1 MSQFPEI
8 YAYLNVNPIEAILTS
23 FRKNYTEDTAQ
34 DDISKLFVKL
44 TAQITEIT
52 PNDELN
58 KLQDDFLSIRAKIR
72 KNKSYLT
79 NIKSLVQAVLQNQD
93 EAEVFKIAIDLV
105 QKLSDEPSDNQPSG
119 RKVLNPSNGPFSF
132 TRSISEAV
140 GLHKTVP
147 CITAALENELHD
159 NVIVNLDNFWTKL
172 FLDKIWSKQ
181 TLNIWE
187 SYLAYEL
194 KEAKFQIED
203 TMEKKEAHAR
213 SLKQDAEKKKQAE
226 ITNDKPREIQ
236 AKKLG
241 IVARL
246 AKTGKKSRSY
256 KNKIAGNPET
266 VKEEE
271 VSKTFRKTRS
281 QTKKEEDEKA
291 ILAENESLVSSQDTC
306 NISSNDPQDKTNLTE
321 AENVEMPKVVYPNK
335 ILTKDMT
342 EDEMWDWLDFF
353 RENFLNQL
361 TDHFSKPS
369 KKFPSIIKEELGS
382 ELRCDYFRS
391 SKQCP
396 MRGTDNNYQADLITK
411 RIEFS
416 NDHTHEHQWSD
427 VRALGEFSKISST
440 NIRKAKF
447 LQLSRLALEVFYTQP
462 LRHFVH
468 GFCVFQSSFEL
479 WVFNRSGAFSSGV
492 FDLEKHKEKLVRAIC
507 SYLLMSDQ
515 ELGMDSSI
523 RHVDGR
529 SFVSIDDK
537 KLDKTTELELKPDSF
552 FRVGTLVTR
561 GTTCFETTDKSKVVK
576 YSWVRI
582 PGKSEID
589 FLKHANGIE
598 GVVEYVTA
606 DVICT
611 IGDHLG
617 ELNFSSASFWK
628 MSGTDSHITNAEE
641 AEEAKTPQL
650 RDRELRRIVITPRGH
665 SLRSCKTI
673 MQFLVVIRDAI
684 VAHRRLYFEKKILHG
699 DISDGNIILAN
710 VGGKIQGMLIDLDH
724 AEMVGPPHD
733 ANDNSSLTGTMKF
746 MALERL
752 QHASNSKPTINRTFH
767 HDLESFFY
775 VFIVGCITYERRK
788 ESKEVIGLQNWFT
801 GTIEKIYMAKQV
813 AVLAFEEHI
822 LHKFSTNFQCLEPL
836 ATELREILFGILGK
850 EYRTPEEH
858 EPEYEKIIKAFNNTI
873 EDVRD
878 GKIPNNFLVKGTS

>member
-8 YAYLNVNPIEAILTS
+8 YAYLNKNPIEAILTS

-34 DDISKLFVKL
+34 NDVCNLLL
-44 TAQITEIT
+44 TLSHHTIHNTLNE
-52 PNDELN
+52 ELI

-72 KNKSYLT
+72 KHKSYLT

-119 RKVLNPSNGPFSF
+119 RKVLTPTNGPFSF

-140 GLHKTVP
+140 GLHKTVV

-203 TMEKKEAHAR
+203 TIKEKKAYALFLQQEAENQ
-213 SLKQDAEKKKQAE
+213 KQVENTK
-226 ITNDKPREIQ
+226 DKPRETQ
-236 AKKLG
+236 VSKLG
-241 IVARL
+241 KVATL
-246 AKTGKKSRSY
+246 AETGKNARSY
-256 KNKIAGNPET
+256 KNQIARNPKT
-266 VKEEE
+266 VMEEE
-271 VSKTFRKTRS
+271 EPKTYRKTRS

-291 ILAENESLVSSQDTC
+291 ISAENEALASSQDTF
-306 NISSNDPQDKTNLTE
+306 NINSNDSQDKPNLTE
-321 AENVEMPKVVYPNK
+321 YENVRMPKIVYANK

-361 TDHFSKPS
+361 TDHFSNPS
-369 KKFPSIIKEELGS
+369 EKFPSIIKEELGS
-382 ELRCDYFRS
+382 ELRCHYFRS
-391 SKQCP
+391 SDECP
-396 MRGTDNNYQADLITK
+396 MTGTDNNCQADLITK
-411 RIEFS
+411 RMEFS
-416 NDHTHEHQWSD
+416 NVHTQKHQWSD
-427 VRALGEFSKISST
+427 VRALGEFSKNSSK
-440 NIRKAKF
+440 NKRKARF

-468 GFCVFQSSFEL
+468 GFCVFESSFEL
-479 WVFNRSGAFSSGV
+479 WVFNRSGAFSSGL
-492 FDLEKHKEKLVRAIC
+492 FDLEKDKEKLVRAIC

-523 RHVDGR
+523 RQVDGR

-537 KLDKTTELELKPDSF
+537 KLKKRTEFEINPNSF
-552 FRVGTLVTR
+552 FRVRTLASR
-561 GTTCFETTDKSKVVK
+561 GTTCFETSDESKVVK
-576 YSWVRI
+576 YSWFRI

-589 FLKHANGIE
+589 FLYHANGIE
-598 GVVEYVTA
+598 GVVEYVSA

-617 ELNFSSASFWK
+617 ELNFSNASFWK
-628 MSGTDSHITNAEE
+628 ISGSDPYFSTAEDAEE
-641 AEEAKTPQL
+641 AEEAEESKTPQL
-650 RDRELRRIVITPRGH
+650 KDRELRRIVITPRGH

-684 VAHRRLYFEKKILHG
+684 VAYRRLYVEKKILHG
-699 DISDGNIILAN
+699 DISDGNIILAK
-710 VGGKIQGMLIDLDH
+710 VGGQIQGVLIDLDH

-733 ANDNSSLTGTMKF
+733 PNDNFSLIGTMKF

-775 VFIVGCITYERRK
+775 VFIVGCITYER
-788 ESKEVIGLQNWFT
+788 EEDSKEVIDLQKWFT
-801 GTIEKIYMAKQV
+801 GTISEIFDAKLL
-813 AVLAFEEHI
+813 AVLSFRIKI
-822 LHKFSTNFQCLEPL
+822 LANFSTSFQCLRPL
-836 ATELREILFGILGK
+836 ATELREILFG
-850 EYRTPEEH
+850 EYGDEYYTPEER

-873 EDVRD
+873 EDVR
-878 GKIPNNFLVKGTS
+878 GKINE

>member
-8 YAYLNVNPIEAILTS
+8 YAYLNENPIEAILTS
-23 FRKNYTEDTAQ
+23 FRKKYTEDTAQ
-34 DDISKLFVKL
+34 DDI
-44 TAQITEIT
+44 T
-52 PNDELN
+52 PNDELR
-58 KLQDDFLSIRAKIR
+58 KLQDDFNSIRAKIR

-236 AKKLG
+236 AKKLVK
-241 IVARL
+241 VARL

-256 KNKIAGNPET
+256 KNKIAGKLET

-306 NISSNDPQDKTNLTE
+306 NINSNDPQDKTNLTE
-321 AENVEMPKVVYPNK
+321 AENVEMRKIVYPNK

-342 EDEMWDWLDFF
+342 EDEMRDWLDFF

-396 MRGTDNNYQADLITK
+396 MRGTANNYQADLITK

-440 NIRKAKF
+440 YKRKEKF

-515 ELGMDSSI
+515 ELGMDLSI

-611 IGDHLG
+611 IGDHLR
-617 ELNFSSASFWK
+617 ELNFSNASFWK
-628 MSGTDSHITNAEE
+628 MSGTEAHITKAEE
-641 AEEAKTPQL
+641 AEKAEESKTPQL

-684 VAHRRLYFEKKILHG
+684 VAHRRLYVEKKILHG
-699 DISDGNIILAN
+699 DISDGNIILAK

-733 ANDNSSLTGTMKF
+733 ANDNFSLTGTMKF

-752 QHASNSKPTINRTFH
+752 QHASKSKLTIKRTFH

-775 VFIVGCITYERRK
+775 VFIVGCITYERGMK
-788 ESKEVIGLQNWFT
+788 SEEVIDLQNWFT
-801 GTIEKIYMAKQV
+801 GTIKNIFMAKQI
-813 AVLAFEEHI
+813 AIFSFRIQVLAN
-822 LHKFSTNFQCLEPL
+822 FSTNFECLEPL
-836 ATELREILFGILGK
+836 ATELREILFGKSGD

-878 GKIPNNFLVKGTS
+878 GKIPNNILVKGTS